1 MAYFSPFIDE
11 TGIHIPSYIDLRD
24 QIISEVRQ
32 IFGDIYLDPDS
43 ADYQLISI
51 VSKKIYDS
59 FGMGLLAYNNRTPI
73 TAIGTGLDNVV
84 AFANIRRKSAT
95 HSTVQLTI
103 VGIEGTIL
111 KGAQAKDING
121 NIWNIEDLT
130 IPAGGTIT
138 AQATCTTQGN
148 IGALADTVNI
158 IATPTYGWTSVNN
171 ENPASPGSDVETDAE
186 LRGRY
191 SYAIRGTSQTVFES
205 LLAYIESVEGVT
217 RVTGYENDT
226 GATSSGTV
234 PPNVP
239 SGLPAHSVTFVVE
252 GGDDTDIANAIYKKK
267 TPGCYTNGTT
277 SVNVVTKSGN
287 VMVIR
292 FYRPTYIPVYIELN
306 VKKLASWNDE
316 YESKM
321 KQSIVDYIEGLSLA
335 EDVYRSQLWSIA
347 VGAMGNVPVPAYAVT
362 NIKIGTS
369 SSSLAENDIDI
380 AFNAAS
386 QCQLSYIS
394 VVYS

>member
-11 TGIHIPSYIDLRD
+11 SGIHIPSYIDLRD

-32 IFGDIYLDPDS
+32 IFGDIYLDSDS

-95 HSTVQLTI
+95 YSTVQLTL

-121 NIWNIEDLT
+121 YIWNIEDVT
-130 IPAGGTIT
+130 IPTNGTIT
-138 AQATCTTQGN
+138 VQATCTTQGN
-148 IGALADTVNI
+148 IGALANTVNI

-205 LLAYIESVEGVT
+205 LLAYIENVEGVT

-292 FYRPTYIPVYIELN
+292 FYRPTYTPVYVELN

-316 YESKM
+316 FESKM

-362 NIKIGTS
+362 NIKLGTS
-369 SSSLAENDIDI
+369 SGLLAENDIDI

-394 VVYS
+394 VVYN